1 MTAFQAVS
9 RFGLPVS
16 ARGKRPPLRLE
27 IHSLKRGALAV
38 AVLLAGIGNAAA
50 EPLFARQYKQTY
62 GYTPSCN
69 ACHKDG
75 GGTPLNLYGEQF
87 KEAGMNL
94 AAFAT
99 IAELDAD
106 DDGANNQREA
116 EGKANPGSARSTPSA
131 PGDWLDI
138 ESLIPK
144 EVQALFPGISSYLP
158 RDAILTESDIQR
170 AAAMGVRL
178 SESDQNTIYIPVE
191 NRRPAGTALIFPVY
205 YDNRSF
211 FLLLATDRRLNVL
224 AVKPLNTRLV
234 PEAMESTIYG
244 GFEGE
249 AVNELPS
256 ARGANLDAA
265 VTNAVKKAGT
275 LLWVRLKGA

>member
-1 MTAFQAVS
+1 MQADADLIDPRS
-9 RFGLPVS
+9 PR
-16 ARGKRPPLRLE
+16 RQ
-27 IHSLKRGALAV
+27 GAGRAL
-38 AVLLAGIGNAAA
+38 LLGTMLTMLAGAVQA

-75 GGTPLNLYGEQF
+75 GGTPLNTYGEQY
-87 KEAGMNL
+87 KEAGMDL
-94 AAFAT
+94 AAFVS
-99 IAELDAD
+99 IEKLDAD
-106 DDGANNQREA
+106 ADGAPNGREIA
-116 EGKANPGSARSTPSA
+116 AKANPGSDGSTPSD
-131 PGDWLDI
+131 PGNWLDI

-144 EVQALFPGISSYLP
+144 EVQDLFPGISSYLP
-158 RDAILTESDIQR
+158 RDAILTETEIQR
-170 AAAMGVRL
+170 AADMGVRL
-178 SESDQNTIYIPVE
+178 SESDQNTIYIPVD

-211 FLLLATDRRLNVL
+211 FLVMATDRRLNVL

-234 PEAMESTIYG
+234 PDALDSQVYS
-244 GFEGE
+244 GFEGV

-265 VTNAVKKAGT
+265 ITNAVKKAGT

>member
-1 MTAFQAVS
+1 MASFE
-9 RFGLPVS
+9 LS
-16 ARGKRPPLRLE
+16 ARSRRHSVPPARRN
-27 IHSLKRGALAV
+27 LKRGTLAAALI
-38 AVLLAGIGNAAA
+38 LAGIGSAAA
-50 EPLFARQYKQTY
+50 EPLFARQYKQTF

-75 GGTPLNLYGEQF
+75 GGTPLNVYGEQF
-87 KEAGMNL
+87 KEAGMDL

-99 IAELDAD
+99 IAPLDAD
-106 DDGANNQREA
+106 GDGANNQREA
-116 EGKANPGSARSTPSA
+116 EGKANPGSERSTPSA

-144 EVQALFPGISSYLP
+144 EVQELFPGISSYLP

-205 YDNRSF
+205 YDSRSF

-234 PEAMESTIYG
+234 PEAMQTTIYS
-244 GFEGE
+244 GFEGV
-249 AVNELPS
+249 AVNELPD

-265 VTNAVKKAGT
+265 ITNAVKKAGT